1 MTDPDK
7 AAKVTVLKGIF
18 EFSFNVSRLDK
29 REAGLLLI
37 IINRLTF
44 FISL

>member
-1 MTDPDK
+1 MADPDN

-18 EFSFNVSRLDK
+18 EFSFNVSRLDR

-37 IINRLTF
+37 IV
-44 FISL
+44 